1 MPLCLR
7 ELTKTK
13 KKEGLVSDYKADIL
27 IIEDE
32 EVILDMMKIILE
44 KRGHKVFI
52 AKDSNDGM
60 KMYENNKYDVV
71 LCDLA
76 MPKVNGWR
84 VAKYIKDIDAIRK
97 MTKTPFVLITGYEL
111 DMDNLNYRKAGVDF
125 ILKKPLEFDELNKMI
140 NDLIME
146 KKQSVSFP

>member
-1 MPLCLR
+1 LR

-44 KRGHKVFI
+44 RRGHKVFI

-60 KMYENNKYDVV
+60 KMYENNQYDIV

-76 MPKVNGWR
+76 MPKVNGWK
-84 VAKYIKDIDAIRK
+84 VAKYVKDLNAIRK
-97 MTKTPFVLITGYEL
+97 MEKTPFVLITGYEL
-111 DMDNLNYRKAGVDF
+111 DTENLNYRKEGVDF
-125 ILKKPLEFDELNKMI
+125 ILKKPLEFDELHKMI
-140 NDLIME
+140 NNLIIE
-146 KKQSVSFP
+146 KR